1 MGAQSTQ
8 GVAHVLI
15 LYVSDATGKRRKQVK
30 DTQDASAS
38 ASVIG
43 DPPVMMVTVC
53 LTWLLV
59 QIGSTCIPSIPSR
72 QSL

>member
-1 MGAQSTQ
+1 MGAKSTQ

-43 DPPVMMVTVC
+43 DPPVMMVIVC
-53 LTWLLV
+53 F
-59 QIGSTCIPSIPSR
+59 
-72 QSL
+72 